1 MGLYDRDYM
10 KEKSTKPSSTKPD
23 CQTKM
28 IVVVIVAFLL
38 GFIVGKII

>member
-10 KEKSTKPSSTKPD
+10 KERSTKESPKNT
-23 CQTKM
+23 CQTKLFIM
-28 IVVVIVAFLL
+28 VIIAFLL

>member
-10 KEKSTKPSSTKPD
+10 RERGTKSSKKPD
-23 CQTKM
+23 CQTKL
-28 IVVVIVAFLL
+28 IVVVIIAFLL

>member
-10 KEKSTKPSSTKPD
+10 KEKSTRTVKSKPD
-23 CQTKM
+23 CQTKL
-28 IVVVIVAFLL
+28 IVVVIIAFLL

>member
-10 KEKSTKPSSTKPD
+10 KERKTKSTSKLD
-23 CQTKM
+23 CQTKLIVLM
-28 IVVVIVAFLL
+28 IIAFLL

>member
-10 KEKSTKPSSTKPD
+10 RERGTKGSKPKAD
-23 CQTKM
+23 CQAKL
-28 IVVVIVAFLL
+28 IVIVIIAFLL